1 MKESVLSADLI
12 SLHLDALF
20 GGEDYFSHACPH
32 EGFAISIGIPPP
44 DKAII
49 SYLHQGL
56 SQALVF
62 NFLISKLVDPFA
74 SGLCLW
80 EGYGLHFVSHFFKT
94 MLLLNAHPYTS
105 LLKVLCHD
113 SHTSFWLSLFL
124 NCLFYMLLNH
134 MFGASDILIVFYTCL
149 H

>member
-1 MKESVLSADLI
+1 MREVTSLVDILFSFTSTVAFPFYLLGGFVKESVLSADLI

-20 GGEDYFSHACPH
+20 GGEDYFPHACLH

-74 SGLCLW
+74 SSLCLW
-80 EGYGLHFVSHFFKT
+80 EGYGLHFVSHFIKT
-94 MLLLNAHPYTS
+94 MLMLNAHPYTS
-105 LLKVLCHD
+105 LLKCFAMT
-113 SHTSFWLSLFL
+113 HT
-124 NCLFYMLLNH
+124 H
-134 MFGASDILIVFYTCL
+134 HFG
-149 H
+149 